1 MSTMDAEYPQGQV
14 GREENAVVRGW
25 RAFRIWRRSR
35 PFWAGL
41 WTLLA
46 ALELWSIPFLQPLLV
61 QHKLNIKISGIA
73 GVSTMAITPALIM
86 MAAAMWFAPSY
97 RIFAGVFTLICALLS
112 MVVSNFGGF
121 LLGMLLGVFGGGLA
135 FSWQPRMTEEQIAAQ
150 ARAEQAYR
158 DALAGDMPPSARAP
172 LGVPADPDGTGTVQF
187 SGAEFAGFSELS
199 EYSEF
204 SEFPEAGPQQPEGP
218 SSKLAAPAA
227 PPAPIKGVAGYS
239 GARGEV
245 APSLPMA
252 ADPTPAE
259 SVPAAQPQDA
269 VPPLPRAEDTPMGA

>member
-1 MSTMDAEYPQGQV
+1 MSTMDAEIRGGQ
-14 GREENAVVRGW
+14 ESAIVRGW
-25 RAFRIWRRSR
+25 RSFAVWRRSR

-61 QHKLNIKISGIA
+61 QHKLNIKIAGIA
-73 GVSTMAITPALIM
+73 GVSTMAITPALLM
-86 MAAAMWFAPSY
+86 MAAAMWFAPGY

-135 FSWQPRMTEEQIAAQ
+135 FSWQPRLTEEQITAQ

-158 DALAGDMPPSARAP
+158 DALSGDMPPSARAP
-172 LGVPADPDGTGTVQF
+172 LGV
-187 SGAEFAGFSELS
+187 SGSGDDTQVLDFAEFTGSG
-199 EYSEF
+199 
-204 SEFPEAGPQQPEGP
+204 EAAVHPPEGE
-218 SSKLAAPAA
+218 SGKLAAGPV
-227 PPAPIKGVAGYS
+227 KGVAGYS
-239 GARGEV
+239 GVQGEV

-252 ADPTPAE
+252 TDPISSESTPTDPTPNE
-259 SVPAAQPQDA
+259 SVPVAPPQDS
-269 VPPLPRAEDTPMGA
+269 VPPLPRSEDTPLGA

>member
-1 MSTMDAEYPQGQV
+1 MDAEFPGAQ
-14 GREENAVVRGW
+14 ESAIARGW
-25 RAFRIWRRSR
+25 RAFGYWRRSR

-61 QHKLNIKISGIA
+61 QHKLNIKVAGIA

-97 RIFAGVFTLICALLS
+97 RIFAGVFTLVCALLS

-135 FSWQPRMTEEQIAAQ
+135 FSWQPRLTQEQITAQ

-172 LGVPADPDGTGTVQF
+172 LGTPGAEDAGF
-187 SGAEFAGFSELS
+187 AEFAGSTGPDF
-199 EYSEF
+199 
-204 SEFPEAGPQQPEGP
+204 AGPAGPGTDGRDALFLPEGE
-218 SSKLAAPAA
+218 SSKLAAG
-227 PPAPIKGVAGYS
+227 PIAGVAGYS

-245 APSLPMA
+245 APSLPMPAA
-252 ADPTPAE
+252 ADSAPDD
-259 SVPAAQPQDA
+259 SVPAAPPREQQDV

>member
-1 MSTMDAEYPQGQV
+1 MDAEYPGAVGQ
-14 GREENAVVRGW
+14 ENAVVRGW

-61 QHKLNIKISGIA
+61 QHKLNIKVSGIA

-97 RIFAGVFTLICALLS
+97 RIFAGVFTLVCALLS

-135 FSWQPRMTEEQIAAQ
+135 FSWQPRLTEEQIAAQ
-150 ARAEQAYR
+150 VRAEQAYR

-172 LGVPADPDGTGTVQF
+172 LGGFDAGADPYPYV
-187 SGAEFAGFSELS
+187 SEAEPF
-199 EYSEF
+199 
-204 SEFPEAGPQQPEGP
+204 
-218 SSKLAAPAA
+218 KLPAE
-227 PPAPIKGVAGYS
+227 PIKGVAGYE
-239 GARGEV
+239 GAQGEI
-245 APSLPMA
+245 APTLPMA
-252 ADPTPAE
+252 ADPAPHQ
-259 SVPAAQPQDA
+259 SVPAARYEQDV
-269 VPPLPRAEDTPMGA
+269 VPPLPRAEDTPARGQTS

>member
-1 MSTMDAEYPQGQV
+1 MSGVTV
-14 GREENAVVRGW
+14 STINADFSAGPEHVLVRGW
-25 RAFRIWRRSR
+25 RGFKVWRRSR

-61 QHKLNIKISGIA
+61 QHKLNIKMAGIA

-86 MAAAMWFAPSY
+86 MAAAMWFAPGY
-97 RIFAGVFTLICALLS
+97 RVFAGVFTLVCALLS

-135 FSWQPRMTEEQIAAQ
+135 FSWTPRLTEEQIAAQ

-158 DALAGDMPPSARAP
+158 AALSGDMPPSARAP
-172 LGVPADPDGTGTVQF
+172 LAAAVPGADRAGTVPGTLAA
-187 SGAEFAGFSELS
+187 GAEQASHSFQAE
-199 EYSEF
+199 
-204 SEFPEAGPQQPEGP
+204 PQQPAAAGP
-218 SSKLAAPAA
+218 IP
-227 PPAPIKGVAGYS
+227 GVAGYQ
-239 GARGEV
+239 GTRGEMTSALPQTPDPAFAS
-245 APSLPMA
+245 AP

-259 SVPAAQPQDA
+259 TVPAKPPQDA
-269 VPPLPRAEDTPMGA
+269 VPPLPRAEDTPLGA

>member
-1 MSTMDAEYPQGQV
+1 MSTLNAEFSAGPEHV
-14 GREENAVVRGW
+14 VVRGW
-25 RAFRIWRRSR
+25 RTFKVWRRSR

-61 QHKLNIKISGIA
+61 QHKLNIKMAGIA

-86 MAAAMWFAPSY
+86 MAAAMWFAPGY
-97 RIFAGVFTLICALLS
+97 RVFAGVFTLVCALLS

-135 FSWQPRMTEEQIAAQ
+135 FSWTPRLTEEQIAAQ

-172 LGVPADPDGTGTVQF
+172 LASAAAEDQDPAPYQF
-187 SGAEFAGFSELS
+187 QETEEQNSA
-199 EYSEF
+199 
-204 SEFPEAGPQQPEGP
+204 AGPIP
-218 SSKLAAPAA
+218 
-227 PPAPIKGVAGYS
+227 GVAGYQ
-239 GARGEV
+239 GTRGEMTS
-245 APSLPMA
+245 ALPQTGDPEP
-252 ADPTPAE
+252 ADT
-259 SVPAAQPQDA
+259 VPATPPRDS
-269 VPPLPRAEDTPMGA
+269 VPPLPRAEDTPAGGLTS

>member
-1 MSTMDAEYPQGQV
+1 VSTMDAEYPQGQA
-14 GREENAVVRGW
+14 GSEENPLVRGW
-25 RAFRIWRRSR
+25 RAFRVWRRSR

-61 QHKLNIKISGIA
+61 NHKLNIKISGIA

-86 MAAAMWFAPSY
+86 MAAAMWWAPSY
-97 RIFAGVFTLICALLS
+97 RIFAGVFTLVCALLS

-135 FSWQPRMTEEQIAAQ
+135 FSWQPRLTEEQIAAQ
-150 ARAEQAYR
+150 TRAEQAYR

-172 LGVPADPDGTGTVQF
+172 LGAGGDPDGTDTIQF
-187 SGAEFAGFSELS
+187 SGAEFSGFSGE
-199 EYSEF
+199 
-204 SEFPEAGPQQPEGP
+204 PTEA
-218 SSKLAAPAA
+218 A
-227 PPAPIKGVAGYS
+227 APIKGVAGYS
-239 GARGEV
+239 GVQGAV

-252 ADPTPAE
+252 ADPPPADRTAADPTRADPTPAE
-259 SVPAAQPQDA
+259 SVPAGLPQDT
-269 VPPLPRAEDTPMGA
+269 VPPLPRAEDTPYGGLTS

>member
-1 MSTMDAEYPQGQV
+1 MSTMDAEIMPGGQ
-14 GREENAVVRGW
+14 ESAFARGW
-25 RAFRIWRRSR
+25 RAFAVWRRSR

-61 QHKLNIKISGIA
+61 QHKLNIKVAGIA

-135 FSWQPRMTEEQIAAQ
+135 FSWQPRLTEEQIVAQ

-172 LGVPADPDGTGTVQF
+172 LGASEAGYDSAYDASRRADDDTQVL
-187 SGAEFAGFSELS
+187 AFAG
-199 EYSEF
+199 
-204 SEFPEAGPQQPEGP
+204 PAEAAGAGVAAP
-218 SSKLAAPAA
+218 SSDDESSRLAAE
-227 PPAPIKGVAGYS
+227 PIKGVAGYS
-239 GARGEV
+239 GVRGEV
-245 APSLPMA
+245 APSLPMT
-252 ADPTPAE
+252 ADPTPNE
-259 SVPAAQPQDA
+259 SVPAAPPQDA
-269 VPPLPRAEDTPMGA
+269 VPPLPRAEDTPLGA

>member
-1 MSTMDAEYPQGQV
+1 MSTINAEFAAGGQEHV
-14 GREENAVVRGW
+14 LARGW

-61 QHKLNIKISGIA
+61 QHKLNIKIGGIA

-86 MAAAMWFAPSY
+86 MAAAMWFAPGY
-97 RIFAGVFTLICALLS
+97 RVFAGVFTLVCALLS

-135 FSWQPRMTEEQIAAQ
+135 FAWSPRLTEEQIAAQ

-158 DALAGDMPPSARAP
+158 DALTGDMPPSARAP
-172 LGVPADPDGTGTVQF
+172 LGT
-187 SGAEFAGFSELS
+187 
-199 EYSEF
+199 
-204 SEFPEAGPQQPEGP
+204 
-218 SSKLAAPAA
+218 AAPAA
-227 PPAPIKGVAGYS
+227 YADEELSAPYVFEAEPQHPAATPIPGVAGYQ
-239 GARGEV
+239 GTRGEMIS
-245 APSLPMA
+245 ALPQA
-252 ADPTPAE
+252 GDPTPADT
-259 SVPAAQPQDA
+259 VPASPPRDV
-269 VPPLPRAEDTPMGA
+269 VPPLPCAEDTPLGA

>member
-1 MSTMDAEYPQGQV
+1 MDAEFPGGQ
-14 GREENAVVRGW
+14 ENAIVRGW
-25 RAFRIWRRSR
+25 RSFAVWRRSR

-61 QHKLNIKISGIA
+61 HHKLNIKIAGIA

-135 FSWQPRMTEEQIAAQ
+135 FSWQPRLTEEQIAAQ

-172 LGVPADPDGTGTVQF
+172 LGLRGTGADT
-187 SGAEFAGFSELS
+187 AEPVET
-199 EYSEF
+199 
-204 SEFPEAGPQQPEGP
+204 GPYTDPYQPEGEP
-218 SSKLAAPAA
+218 PQFAAG
-227 PPAPIKGVAGYS
+227 PIKGVAGYS
-239 GARGEV
+239 GVRGEV

-259 SVPAAQPQDA
+259 TVPAVPPQDA
-269 VPPLPRAEDTPMGA
+269 VPPLPRAEDTPLGA

>member
-1 MSTMDAEYPQGQV
+1 MSTMDAEYPGGQDTAA
-14 GREENAVVRGW
+14 GREHPIVRGW
-25 RAFRIWRRSR
+25 RSFALWRRSR

-46 ALELWSIPFLQPLLV
+46 ALELWAIPFLQPLLV
-61 QHKLNIKISGIA
+61 HHKLNIKISGIA

-86 MAAAMWFAPSY
+86 MALAMWFAPSY
-97 RIFAGVFTLICALLS
+97 RIFAGVFTLVCALLS

-135 FSWQPRMTEEQIAAQ
+135 FSWQPRLTEEQIAAQ
-150 ARAEQAYR
+150 SRAEQAYR

-172 LGVPADPDGTGTVQF
+172 LGLAAGEGPGGPDSPDSTDTLAFDG
-187 SGAEFAGFSELS
+187 GAAHP
-199 EYSEF
+199 
-204 SEFPEAGPQQPEGP
+204 EFPGSASSEPQGGPQ
-218 SSKLAAPAA
+218 APAA
-227 PPAPIKGVAGYS
+227 APIKGVAGYT

-252 ADPTPAE
+252 ADEPTPAD
-259 SVPAAQPQDA
+259 SVPAGPPQDV
-269 VPPLPRAEDTPMGA
+269 VPPLPRAEDTPLGA

>member
-1 MSTMDAEYPQGQV
+1 MDAEYPQGQL
-14 GREENAVVRGW
+14 GSEENALVRGW

-61 QHKLNIKISGIA
+61 HHKLNIKISGIA

-86 MAAAMWFAPSY
+86 MAIAMWFAPSY
-97 RIFAGVFTLICALLS
+97 RIFAGVFTLVCALLS

-135 FSWQPRMTEEQIAAQ
+135 FSWQPRMTEEQLAAQ

-172 LGVPADPDGTGTVQF
+172 LGAPAGPDATDTVQF
-187 SGAEFAGFSELS
+187 SGAEISGSAPFSDLS
-199 EYSEF
+199 ESGAAE
-204 SEFPEAGPQQPEGP
+204 QQPGGRPGEF
-218 SSKLAAPAA
+218 AAPAA
-227 PPAPIKGVAGYS
+227 DPAAAAPIKGVAGYA

-252 ADPTPAE
+252 ADHAE
-259 SVPAAQPQDA
+259 SVPAAQPQDT
-269 VPPLPRAEDTPMGA
+269 VPPLPRAEDTPLGA

>member
-1 MSTMDAEYPQGQV
+1 MSTMDAEIRGGQ
-14 GREENAVVRGW
+14 ESAIVRGW
-25 RAFRIWRRSR
+25 RSFAVWRRSR

-61 QHKLNIKISGIA
+61 QHKLNIKIAGIA
-73 GVSTMAITPALIM
+73 GVSTMAITPALLM
-86 MAAAMWFAPSY
+86 MAAAMWFAPGY

-135 FSWQPRMTEEQIAAQ
+135 FSWQPKLTEEQIAAQ
-150 ARAEQAYR
+150 TRAEQAYR

-172 LGVPADPDGTGTVQF
+172 LGG
-187 SGAEFAGFSELS
+187 SGAGDDTQVLDFAGFTGSG
-199 EYSEF
+199 
-204 SEFPEAGPQQPEGP
+204 EAAVQPEGEP
-218 SSKLAAPAA
+218 GKPGARPV
-227 PPAPIKGVAGYS
+227 KGVAGYS
-239 GARGEV
+239 GVQGEV

-252 ADPTPAE
+252 TDPISTDPTPNE
-259 SVPAAQPQDA
+259 SVPVAPPQDS
-269 VPPLPRAEDTPMGA
+269 VPPLPRSEDTPLGA

>member
-1 MSTMDAEYPQGQV
+1 VSTMDAEYPGAVGQ
-14 GREENAVVRGW
+14 ENAVVRAW
-25 RAFRIWRRSR
+25 RAFKIWRRSR

-61 QHKLNIKISGIA
+61 QHKLNIKVSGIA

-97 RIFAGVFTLICALLS
+97 RIFAGVFTLVCALLS

-135 FSWQPRMTEEQIAAQ
+135 FSWQPRLTEEQIAAQ
-150 ARAEQAYR
+150 VRAEQAYR

-172 LGVPADPDGTGTVQF
+172 LGGFDTETDPYE
-187 SGAEFAGFSELS
+187 S
-199 EYSEF
+199 Y
-204 SEFPEAGPQQPEGP
+204 
-218 SSKLAAPAA
+218 KLASE
-227 PPAPIKGVAGYS
+227 PIRGVAGYE
-239 GARGEV
+239 GVQGEI
-245 APSLPMA
+245 APTLPMA
-252 ADPTPAE
+252 ADPTPHE
-259 SVPAAQPQDA
+259 SVPTTQYEQDV
-269 VPPLPRAEDTPMGA
+269 VPPLPRAEDTPARGQTS

>member
-1 MSTMDAEYPQGQV
+1 VSTMDAEIPGGQ
-14 GREENAVVRGW
+14 ENAIVRGW
-25 RAFRIWRRSR
+25 RSFAIWRRSR

-97 RIFAGVFTLICALLS
+97 RIFASVFTLICALLS

-135 FSWQPRMTEEQIAAQ
+135 FSWQPRLTEEQIAAQ

-172 LGVPADPDGTGTVQF
+172 LGASDAGYRAEDDMRTLDF
-187 SGAEFAGFSELS
+187 AEFTGSGEAAPHPSEG
-199 EYSEF
+199 E
-204 SEFPEAGPQQPEGP
+204 
-218 SSKLAAPAA
+218 SSKLAA
-227 PPAPIKGVAGYS
+227 APIKGVAGYS
-239 GARGEV
+239 GAQGEV

-252 ADPTPAE
+252 ADPTPDE
-259 SVPAAQPQDA
+259 SVPAAPPQDP
-269 VPPLPRAEDTPMGA
+269 VPPLPRAEDTPLGA

>member
-1 MSTMDAEYPQGQV
+1 MDAEFQGGQESALV
-14 GREENAVVRGW
+14 KGW
-25 RAFRIWRRSR
+25 RAFTEWRRSR

-61 QHKLNIKISGIA
+61 QHKLNIKMAGIA
-73 GVSTMAITPALIM
+73 GVSTMAITPALLM

-97 RIFAGVFTLICALLS
+97 RIFAGVFTLVCALLS

-135 FSWQPRMTEEQIAAQ
+135 FSWTPRLTEEQIAAQ
-150 ARAEQAYR
+150 TRAERAYR

-172 LGVPADPDGTGTVQF
+172 LGLAGSEADA
-187 SGAEFAGFSELS
+187 GADTMALEATPYPFE
-199 EYSEF
+199 
-204 SEFPEAGPQQPEGP
+204 PEAE
-218 SSKLAAPAA
+218 SSKLAAG
-227 PPAPIKGVAGYS
+227 PIKGVAGYENT
-239 GARGEV
+239 RGEV

-252 ADPTPAE
+252 ADPTPEPSLAT
-259 SVPAAQPQDA
+259 PPQDV
-269 VPPLPRAEDTPMGA
+269 VPPLPRAEDTPLGA

>member
-1 MSTMDAEYPQGQV
+1 MSTMDAEYPQGPV
-14 GREENAVVRGW
+14 GSEENALL
-25 RAFRIWRRSR
+25 RAWHAFKIWRRTR

-61 QHKLNIKISGIA
+61 HHKLNIKISGIA

-97 RIFAGVFTLICALLS
+97 RIFAGVFTLVCSLLS

-135 FSWQPRMTEEQIAAQ
+135 FSWQPRLTEEQIAAQ

-158 DALAGDMPPSARAP
+158 DALAADMPPSARAP
-172 LGVPADPDGTGTVQF
+172 LGAPADPDGTDTVRF
-187 SGAEFAGFSELS
+187 SGAEF
-199 EYSEF
+199 SEF
-204 SEFPEAGPQQPEGP
+204 SDFAGFGEDAPHQPEGP

-227 PPAPIKGVAGYS
+227 PAPAAPIKGVAGYS

-252 ADPTPAE
+252 AEPAAADHAE
-259 SVPAAQPQDA
+259 SGPAAQPQDV
-269 VPPLPRAEDTPMGA
+269 VPPLPRAEDTPLGA